1 MPVFSYKARDAS
13 GRETEGVLEAE
24 NSGVL
29 VERLGELGYVVTKV
43 SKGRGKD
50 AKKRKA
56 KKVKVKARDL
66 ITFTIHLGT
75 VISAGVPLL
84 TGLQDLT
91 RETEKP
97 GFKRIIHDITSQVE
111 NGAMLADAMS
121 VHPTVFNQLYV
132 SMVRAGEATGRIDEV
147 LERLVPYLEW
157 QEELKGQIRE
167 ALAYPVVILFVVTA
181 VVVFLLVFPIPRFA
195 KIFSKFDVELPLP
208 TRIVIGISSF
218 MVHYGFYLI
227 GVLVALFIAFRIV
240 IKRTKSG
247 RRIWDAFKL
256 KLPLFGTL
264 IRKVALSRFSHT
276 MSSLYRAGVE
286 ITECLRIVEQV
297 IGNVILGKVIRE
309 AHDRI
314 RAGGSMPEAL
324 AESGEFPS
332 LVLRMLA
339 IGDET
344 GELDMTLE
352 KVSDYYDKE
361 VPYTIRRIF
370 AIAEPLMIVSM
381 GLIVGTV
388 ALSVFL
394 PLYGMIAFIKK

>member
-1 MPVFSYKARDAS
+1 MPVFAYKARDAS
-13 GRETEGVLEAE
+13 GRMTDGVLEAE

-43 SKGRGKD
+43 TRSRGAKGKP
-50 AKKRKA
+50 KKSR
-56 KKVKVKARDL
+56 VKVKPREL

-75 VISAGVPLL
+75 VLSAGVPLL

-97 GFKRIIHDITSQVE
+97 GFRKVIADITSQVE
-111 NGAMLADAMS
+111 NGATIADAMAS
-121 VHPTVFNQLYV
+121 HPAIFSQLYV
-132 SMVRAGEATGRIDEV
+132 SMVRAGEATGRVDEV
-147 LERLVPYLEW
+147 MERLVPYMEW
-157 QEELKGQIRE
+157 QEQLKASIRE
-167 ALAYPVVILFVVTA
+167 AIAYPA
-181 VVVFLLVFPIPRFA
+181 VVMTVISGVIVFLFVFPIPRFA
-195 KIFSKFDVELPLP
+195 KIFKKYDMELPLP
-208 TRIVIGISSF
+208 TRIVIGISEF
-218 MVHYGFYLI
+218 MLHYGFYALGLLI
-227 GVLVALFIAFRIV
+227 VLFIVSKVLV
-240 IKRTKSG
+240 KRSKAA
-247 RRIWDAFKL
+247 RRIWDGMKL
-256 KLPLFGTL
+256 KMPLFGPL
-264 IRKVALSRFSHT
+264 IRKVALSRFAHT

-297 IGNVILGKVIRE
+297 IGNVILGRVIRE

-332 LVLRMLA
+332 LVLRMVA

-352 KVSDYYDKE
+352 KVSEYYDRE

-370 AIAEPLMIVSM
+370 AIVEPLMIVSM
-381 GLIVGTV
+381 GMIVGTV
-388 ALSVFL
+388 AMSVFL
-394 PLYGMIAFIKK
+394 PLYGMISFIKK

>member
-1 MPVFSYKARDAS
+1 MPVFSYKARDAA

-43 SKGRGKD
+43 SKARGKD
-50 AKKRKA
+50 TKKRKVRSA
-56 KKVKVKARDL
+56 RVKQREL

-97 GFKRIIHDITSQVE
+97 GFKRVIQDITNQVE

-121 VHPTVFNQLYV
+121 VHPTVFSKLYV
-132 SMVRAGEATGRIDEV
+132 SMVRAGEATGRVDEV
-147 LERLVPYLEW
+147 LERLVPYMEW
-157 QEELKGQIRE
+157 QEQLKGQIRE
-167 ALAYPVVILFVVTA
+167 ALAYPA
-181 VVVFLLVFPIPRFA
+181 VVMTVISGVIVFLFVFPIPRFA
-195 KIFSKFDVELPLP
+195 AIFKKYDMKLPLP
-208 TRIVIGISSF
+208 TRIVIGISNF
-218 MVHYGFYLI
+218 MLNYGFYTLGLLI
-227 GVLVALFIAFRIV
+227 ILFFVLRALV
-240 IKRTKSG
+240 KKTKTG
-247 RRIWDAFKL
+247 RRIWDATKL

-276 MSSLYRAGVE
+276 MSALYRAGVE

-297 IGNVILGKVIRE
+297 IGNVVLGKVVRE

-332 LVLRMLA
+332 LVLRMVA

-352 KVSDYYDKE
+352 KVSIYYDRE

-381 GLIVGTV
+381 GTIVGTV
-388 ALSVFL
+388 AMSVFL

>member
-13 GRETEGVLEAE
+13 GRETTGVLEAE

-29 VERLGELGYVVTKV
+29 VERLGELGYVVMKV
-43 SKGRGKD
+43 SKGRSEQGKRS
-50 AKKRKA
+50 KT

-75 VISAGVPLL
+75 VLSAGVPLL

-91 RETEKP
+91 RETEQP
-97 GFKRIIHDITSQVE
+97 GFKRVIHDITAQVE

-121 VHPTVFNQLYV
+121 AHPSVFNQLYV
-132 SMVRAGEATGRIDEV
+132 SMVRAGEATGRVDEV

-157 QEELKGQIRE
+157 QEELKGRIRE
-167 ALAYPVVILFVVTA
+167 AMAYPLVVLAVVTG
-181 VVVFLLVFPIPRFA
+181 VIVFLLVFPIPRFA
-195 KIFSKFDVELPLP
+195 KIFAKFDVELPLP
-208 TRIVIGISSF
+208 TRIVIGISHF
-218 MVHYGFYLI
+218 MVHYGFYLAGALI
-227 GVLVALFIAFRIV
+227 AIFIVLRTL
-240 IKRTKSG
+240 IKKTKTA
-247 RRIWDAFKL
+247 RRLWDAFKL

-332 LVLRMLA
+332 LVLRMIA

-352 KVSDYYDKE
+352 KVSIYYDKE

>member
-1 MPVFSYKARDAS
+1 LPVFSYKARDAS

-43 SKGRGKD
+43 SKGHGKD

-56 KKVKVKARDL
+56 QKVKVKARDL

-208 TRIVIGISSF
+208 TRIVIGISGF

-227 GVLVALFIAFRIV
+227 IALIGLFIAFRIV
-240 IKRTKSG
+240 IKRSKSG

-297 IGNVILGKVIRE
+297 IGNVILGRVIRE

>member
-43 SKGRGKD
+43 SKARGRD
-50 AKKRKA
+50 AKKRKVRSA
-56 KKVKVKARDL
+56 KVKRREL

-75 VISAGVPLL
+75 VLSAGVPLL
-84 TGLQDLT
+84 TGLQDLA

-97 GFKRIIHDITSQVE
+97 GFKRVIHDITKQVE
-111 NGAMLADAMS
+111 NGSMLADAMS
-121 VHPTVFNQLYV
+121 VHPAVFGQLYV
-132 SMVRAGEATGRIDEV
+132 SMVRAGETTGRVDEV
-147 LERLVPYLEW
+147 LERLVPYMEW

-167 ALAYPVVILFVVTA
+167 ALAYPA
-181 VVVFLLVFPIPRFA
+181 VVLTVISGVIVFLFVFPIPRFA
-195 KIFSKFDVELPLP
+195 AIFRKYDMKLPLP
-208 TRIVIGISSF
+208 TRIVIGISNF
-218 MVHYGFYLI
+218 MLNYGFYSLVFLV
-227 GVLVALFIAFRIV
+227 VLSFVIRALV
-240 IKRTKSG
+240 KKTKTG
-247 RRIWDAFKL
+247 RRIWDATKL
-256 KLPLFGTL
+256 KLPLFGSL

-276 MSSLYRAGVE
+276 MSALYRAGVE

-297 IGNVILGKVIRE
+297 IGNVILGDVIRD

-332 LVLRMLA
+332 LVLRMVA

-352 KVSDYYDKE
+352 KVSVYYDKE

-381 GLIVGTV
+381 GAIVGTV
-388 ALSVFL
+388 AMSVFL
-394 PLYGMIAFIKK
+394 PLYTMIGFIKK

>member
-43 SKGRGKD
+43 SKARGKD
-50 AKKRKA
+50 GKKRKA
-56 KKVKVKARDL
+56 KTVKVKRRDL

-75 VISAGVPLL
+75 VLSAGVPLL

-97 GFKRIIHDITSQVE
+97 GFKKVIQDITNQVE

-121 VHPTVFNQLYV
+121 VHPSVFGQLYV
-132 SMVRAGEATGRIDEV
+132 SMVRAGETTGRVDEV

-157 QEELKGQIRE
+157 QEELKGQVRE
-167 ALAYPVVILFVVTA
+167 ALAYPA
-181 VVVFLLVFPIPRFA
+181 VVMTVISGVIVFLFVFPIPRFA
-195 KIFSKFDVELPLP
+195 AIFQKYDMKLPLP
-208 TRIVIGISSF
+208 TRIVIGISDF
-218 MVHYGFYLI
+218 MIDYGFYSL
-227 GVLVALFIAFRIV
+227 GVIIVLFLVAREFV
-240 IKRTKSG
+240 KRTKGG
-247 RRIWDAFKL
+247 RKIWDATKL
-256 KLPLFGTL
+256 KMPLFGTL
-264 IRKVALSRFSHT
+264 IRKVALSRFAHT
-276 MSSLYRAGVE
+276 LSALYRAGVE

-297 IGNVILGKVIRE
+297 IGNVVLGRVIRE

-332 LVLRMLA
+332 LVLRMVA

-352 KVSDYYDKE
+352 KVSLYYDKE

-381 GLIVGTV
+381 GAIVGTV
-388 ALSVFL
+388 AMSVFM
-394 PLYGMIAFIKK
+394 PLYGMIAFVKK

>member
-1 MPVFSYKARDAS
+1 LPVFSYKARDAS

-43 SKGRGKD
+43 SKARGKGV
-50 AKKRKA
+50 KKRKVKSA
-56 KKVKVKARDL
+56 KVKPREL

-75 VISAGVPLL
+75 VLSAGVPLL

-91 RETEKP
+91 RETERP
-97 GFKRIIHDITSQVE
+97 GFKRVIKDITNQVE

-121 VHPTVFNQLYV
+121 VHQKVFGQLYV
-132 SMVRAGEATGRIDEV
+132 SMVRAGETTGRVDEV
-147 LERLVPYLEW
+147 LDRLVPHLEW

-167 ALAYPVVILFVVTA
+167 ALAYPA
-181 VVVFLLVFPIPRFA
+181 VVLLVIGGVIVFLFVFPIPRFKA
-195 KIFSKFDVELPLP
+195 IFDKYDMKLPLP
-208 TRIVIGISSF
+208 TRIVIGISDF
-218 MVHYGFYLI
+218 MVNYGFYALGFLI
-227 GVLVALFIAFRIV
+227 VTFIVLRALV
-240 IKRTKSG
+240 KKTDTG
-247 RRIWDAFKL
+247 RRLWDAAKL
-256 KLPLFGTL
+256 KMPLFGTL

-297 IGNVILGKVIRE
+297 IGNVVLGKVIRD

-332 LVLRMLA
+332 LVLRMVA

-352 KVSDYYDKE
+352 KVSVYYDKE

-381 GLIVGTV
+381 GAIVGTV
-388 ALSVFL
+388 AMAVFM
-394 PLYGMIAFIKK
+394 PLYGMISFVKK

>member
-1 MPVFSYKARDAS
+1 MPVFAYKARDAS

-43 SKGRGKD
+43 SRAKAAKAKGKVRG
-50 AKKRKA
+50 
-56 KKVKVKARDL
+56 KKVKRRDL

-75 VISAGVPLL
+75 VLSAGVPLL
-84 TGLQDLT
+84 TGLQDLA

-97 GFKRIIHDITSQVE
+97 NFKRVIQDVTAQVE
-111 NGAMLADAMS
+111 NGSMLADAMAT
-121 VHPTVFNQLYV
+121 HPQVFSQLYV
-132 SMVRAGEATGRIDEV
+132 SMVRAGEATGRVDEV
-147 LERLVPYLEW
+147 LDRLVPYMEW
-157 QEELKGQIRE
+157 QEELASKIRE
-167 ALAYPVVILFVVTA
+167 AIAYPAVVITVITGVIIFLF
-181 VVVFLLVFPIPRFA
+181 VFPIPRFA
-195 KIFSKFDVELPLP
+195 SIFKKYDMKLPLP
-208 TRIVIGISSF
+208 TRIVIGISKF
-218 MVHYGFYLI
+218 LINYGVYAFA
-227 GVLVALFIAFRIV
+227 GLVAVFFIL
-240 IKRTKSG
+240 RTLVKKTKTA
-247 RRIWDAFKL
+247 RRLWDKFKL

-264 IRKVALSRFSHT
+264 VRKVALSRFSHT
-276 MSSLYRAGVE
+276 LSALYRAGVE

-297 IGNVILGKVIRE
+297 IGNVILANVVHE

-332 LVLRMLA
+332 LVLRMVS

-352 KVSDYYDKE
+352 KVSLYYDRE

-370 AIAEPLMIVSM
+370 AIAEPLIIVSM